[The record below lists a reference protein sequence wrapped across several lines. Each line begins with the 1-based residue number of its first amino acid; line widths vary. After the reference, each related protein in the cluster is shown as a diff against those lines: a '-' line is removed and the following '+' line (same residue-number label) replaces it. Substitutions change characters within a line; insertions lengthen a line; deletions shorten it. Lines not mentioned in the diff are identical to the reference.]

1 METTGISWPIIIA
14 TIAGGALSA
23 LWVFQDG
30 RGRDYNPV
38 LWAVGCI
45 FSALTVGLYGVL
57 AVLVAYFIL
66 RPRGELLICPHCS
79 KKYIYNL
86 AFCPHCRKPVKKEC
100 LKCHDLMEL
109 DAETCPHCR
118 TRTA

>member
-66 RPRGELLICPHCS
+66 RPRGELLICPHC
-79 KKYIYNL
+79 
-86 AFCPHCRKPVKKEC
+86 RKPVKKEC